1 MSSRRPTPRDL
12 AEYIALIDDFIA
24 GRIGASAFEG
34 AYLHAIKS
42 EERILGDDVF
52 SILQELF
59 EDADAYVPYPDL
71 RTDPEDLDDDQ
82 LRGCAVRARGALREL
97 GYG

>member
-1 MSSRRPTPRDL
+1 M
-12 AEYIALIDDFIA
+12 AEYIALIDDFISDKMS
-24 GRIGASAFEG
+24 ASEFEG
-34 AYLHAIKS
+34 AYLRAIKS
-42 EERILGDDVF
+42 EQRLLDDEVF

-82 LRGCAVRARGALREL
+82 LRECATRARKALREV
-97 GYG
+97 GYE